1 MLDWFGGEFRAV
13 EVAKKAVGTHVDG
26 EWIEGASA
34 NEPASVIAIPI
45 TPAQLKHLP
54 EGKYKAGDMKFYAK
68 GSPVYKSDDIIT
80 CDGIK
85 YKIGDIMDRSDK
97 GNYTIYYGKREVE
110 Q

>member
-1 MLDWFGGEFRAV
+1 MLDCFAGEFRTV

-26 EWIEGASA
+26 EWIPGSSLDETASM
-34 NEPASVIAIPI
+34 IAIPI

-54 EGKYKAGDMKFYAK
+54 EGKYKAGDMRFYAK
-68 GSPVYKSDDIIT
+68 GPQIYASNDIIT

-85 YKIGDIMDRSDK
+85 YMIGDIMDRSAQ
-97 GNYTIYYGKREVE
+97 GNYTIYYGKRVVE